1 MDESISAGPVAGPST
16 LKPPQTPNGQT
27 KKRRKKKSKSKSTVT
42 SGVTTEAEVEVEG
55 SGSSTPAHTSGVN
68 GDGDDTAAQNRKKK
82 RKSKEKDRSSLRRRK
97 NGDAET
103 ATVTNRRGGFKGG
116 EDFIALLGV
125 ESDEEE
131 DVEDVGQKGKGKEKE
146 NRDRDRDRE
155 DRDRRSRRKR
165 SRSRSRS
172 RSRER
177 DRDRERDRGR
187 KGKRRERSPEH
198 DREWDRGKRR
208 ERERSRD
215 RYRDYDRDRE
225 RRRDRYDSSS
235 SSSSSK
241 RTPWLEGLRFDGCN
255 NVAEVLHTEVEA
267 FTKYI
272 SPSPVEDEIRS
283 LLVDMISSAIK
294 SRYSD
299 AQVYPFG
306 SYATKLYLPSGDI
319 DLVVLSETMA
329 EQMFHNK
336 QQVLRLI
343 ADTMRRKG
351 IADNIQIVAK
361 AKVPIVK
368 FVARHGLIPVDIS
381 INQPNGVGGAKIIN
395 GFLHDMHV
403 GAVEGKQ
410 KQKQNGQRSQIDAL
424 PNGSGSMALR
434 SLVLITKMFLS
445 QRGMNEVYTGGLGSY
460 SIVCLVISF
469 LQMHPKIRRGEIDP
483 DKNLG
488 VLLIEFFEL
497 YGKYFNYQNTGI
509 SIRAGGTYYG
519 KRQRGWF
526 VDWKTG
532 LLSIED
538 PADPTNDIS
547 SGSYNFPKVKATF
560 AGAFEILRTT
570 LFMKSEILSSR
581 RSGSAVRLR
590 ESGYRPEDLG
600 VLSYILDV
608 TQEVINQRRVVQEV
622 YDQRV
627 LHKMLGV
634 DPRPVVVTMTMG
646 GDDDEETTSGRSGR
660 NRNGSSEARTVA
672 KTVWSVSSGS
682 DTESGDDGDV
692 VYLGS
697 KRKDK
702 EDGEVDEDEDE
713 GRYGIGAAKPPPAKR
728 QKTGPGPGKEVP
740 VYFVDGD
747 SEGASEEEDEDSVV
761 LDEEAEYD
769 LEEREKPASQSNDRD
784 KRRSYWLSKGIG
796 AGAVEDIDSD

>member
-1 MDESISAGPVAGPST
+1 MDDSAAGPST
-16 LKPPQTPNGQT
+16 LKPPQTPNGQTATTTT

-42 SGVTTEAEVEVEG
+42 SAVTTEG
-55 SGSSTPAHTSGVN
+55 SGSSTPVRTDAHISGVN
-68 GDGDDTAAQNRKKK
+68 GDGDGDAVQDKKKK
-82 RKSKEKDRSSLRRRK
+82 RKSKEKERLSLKRRK
-97 NGDAET
+97 SGDNGQNGPST
-103 ATVTNRRGGFKGG
+103 SFRGG
-116 EDFIALLGV
+116 EDFIALVGV

-131 DVEDVGQKGKGKEKE
+131 EPVVVKGKGKEKE
-146 NRDRDRDRE
+146 NRDRE

-177 DRDRERDRGR
+177 DRDRDRDR

-208 ERERSRD
+208 ERERERSRD
-215 RYRDYDRDRE
+215 RDRD
-225 RRRDRYDSSS
+225 RRRDRYDYSSS
-235 SSSSSK
+235 SYSSSK

-283 LLVDMISSAIK
+283 LLVDMITSAIK

-329 EQMFHNK
+329 QQMFHNK

-403 GAVEGKQ
+403 GA
-410 KQKQNGQRSQIDAL
+410 SQS
-424 PNGSGSMALR
+424 PGGGMALR

-483 DKNLG
+483 DRNLG
-488 VLLIEFFEL
+488 VLLVEFFEL

-509 SIRAGGTYYG
+509 SIRGGGTYYG
-519 KRQRGWF
+519 KRQRGWY
-526 VDWKTG
+526 VEWKTG
-532 LLSIED
+532 LLSVED

-570 LFMKSEILSSR
+570 LYMKSEILSSR

-634 DPRPVVVTMTMG
+634 DPRPVVVTMTMD
-646 GDDDEETTSGRSGR
+646 GDGDHQAQGTTGGR
-660 NRNGSSEARTVA
+660 NRKRNGSSEGRRTVA
-672 KTVWSVSSGS
+672 KEVWSVSSGEDS
-682 DTESGDDGDV
+682 DDGDDV

-697 KRKDK
+697 KRKDQ
-702 EDGEVDEDEDE
+702 EDGELQEDGEEDEDG
-713 GRYGIGAAKPPPAKR
+713 GRYDIGAAKPPPAKR
-728 QKTGPGPGKEVP
+728 QKTGKEVS
-740 VYFVDGD
+740 VYFVDDGD
-747 SEGASEEEDEDSVV
+747 SDGGSEEEEEDSVV

-769 LEEREKPASQSNDRD
+769 LEELEKPADKD

-796 AGAVEDIDSD
+796 IGGGAVEDTIDSD

>member
-1 MDESISAGPVAGPST
+1 MDDSVGPIAGPST
-16 LKPPQTPNGQT
+16 TKPPQVQTPNGQT
-27 KKRRKKKSKSKSTVT
+27 KRRRKKKSKLKSAVT
-42 SGVTTEAEVEVEG
+42 SAVTTEAEAEG
-55 SGSSTPAHTSGVN
+55 SGSSTPVPVRTDTHISSSVN
-68 GDGDDTAAQNRKKK
+68 GDGDAAQDKKKK
-82 RKSKEKDRSSLRRRK
+82 RKSKEKERLSLKRRK
-97 NGDAET
+97 SGDAVSNGQGQNGPST
-103 ATVTNRRGGFKGG
+103 SFRGG

-131 DVEDVGQKGKGKEKE
+131 EPVVE
-146 NRDRDRDRE
+146 NRDRE

-177 DRDRERDRGR
+177 DRDRDR

-208 ERERSRD
+208 ERERERSR
-215 RYRDYDRDRE
+215 DRDRE
-225 RRRDRYDSSS
+225 RDRRRDRYDYSSS
-235 SSSSSK
+235 SYSSSK

-283 LLVDMISSAIK
+283 LLVDMITSAIK

-329 EQMFHNK
+329 QQMFHNK

-403 GAVEGKQ
+403 GA
-410 KQKQNGQRSQIDAL
+410 SQS
-424 PNGSGSMALR
+424 PGGMALR

-483 DKNLG
+483 DRNLG
-488 VLLIEFFEL
+488 VLLVEFFEL

-509 SIRAGGTYYG
+509 SIRGGGTYYG
-519 KRQRGWF
+519 KRQRGWY

-532 LLSIED
+532 LLSVED

-570 LFMKSEILSSR
+570 LYMKSEILSSR

-634 DPRPVVVTMTMG
+634 DPRPVVVTMTMDGDG
-646 GDDDEETTSGRSGR
+646 GGQVQGTTGGSR
-660 NRNGSSEARTVA
+660 NRKRNGSSEGRRTVA
-672 KTVWSVSSGS
+672 KEVWSVSSGEDS
-682 DTESGDDGDV
+682 DDGNDV

-697 KRKDK
+697 KRKDQ
-702 EDGEVDEDEDE
+702 EDGELQEDEEEDG
-713 GRYGIGAAKPPPAKR
+713 GRYDIGAAKPPPAKR
-728 QKTGPGPGKEVP
+728 QKTGKEVP
-740 VYFVDGD
+740 VYFVDDGD
-747 SEGASEEEDEDSVV
+747 SDGGSEEDEDEDDSVV

-769 LEEREKPASQSNDRD
+769 LEEREKPADKD

-796 AGAVEDIDSD
+796 IGGGAVEDTIDSD